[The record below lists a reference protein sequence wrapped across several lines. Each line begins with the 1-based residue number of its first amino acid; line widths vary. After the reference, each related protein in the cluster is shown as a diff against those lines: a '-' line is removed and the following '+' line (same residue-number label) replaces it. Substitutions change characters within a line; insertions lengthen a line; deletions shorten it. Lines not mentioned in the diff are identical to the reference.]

1 MAVLSA
7 IGFWLVVGTPFL
19 ITLLAFLD
27 VARRP
32 SWAWAMTGRRQ
43 AVWMG
48 VLGGAALTWLGGAA
62 VAVWYFATAYR
73 DVRDAERGDLRF
85 WSEGTD
91 GPTPPTD
98 DQPPC
103 S

>member
-7 IGFWLVVGTPFL
+7 IGFWLVVGFPFL
-19 ITLLAFLD
+19 ITLVAFLD

-32 SWAWAMTGRRQ
+32 GWAWALTGRRQ

-48 VLGGAALTWLGGAA
+48 ILGGAALTWLGGAL
-62 VAVWYFATAYR
+62 VAMWYFGTAYR
-73 DVRDAERGDLRF
+73 DVRAAERGDLRF
-85 WSEGTD
+85 WVEGPD
-91 GPTPPTD
+91 SWSPPDD